1 MKTQRNPRKN
11 SILCCIFSVM
21 MILAATNLAPIHA
34 QTTDAPHKS
43 MIGNT
48 LRKAAS
54 FFCQPFMSIK
64 SQKNG
69 PYDVIIVPGIPYD
82 EEKGAGMIMK
92 ARIAWANYLVSKGI
106 AKNVIF
112 SGSAVYSPY
121 IESRIM
127 AIYAEELG
135 IPAENIFCETE
146 AEHSVEN
153 VVYSLRLAEK
163 LGFKKIAIATGPFQ
177 SMFLSTYVKD
187 HNLQVSFIPLS
198 LPALGNA
205 EPVNFTKIDPS
216 PAHVDEFVSLT
227 ERESKEERHEGT
239 MGNKIEF

>member
-1 MKTQRNPRKN
+1 MKSQANSRKN
-11 SILCCIFSVM
+11 LISCFILSVM
-21 MILAATNLAPIHA
+21 MTLSAMTITPIQA
-34 QTTDAPHKS
+34 QTSDASHKS
-43 MIGNT
+43 SFGNT
-48 LRKAAS
+48 LRKAAA
-54 FFCQPFMSIK
+54 FFCQPFISLK
-64 SQKNG
+64 SQKSG

-135 IPAENIFCETE
+135 IPAENIFCETQ

-153 VVYSLRLAEK
+153 VVYSIRLAEN

-198 LPALGNA
+198 LTALGNA
-205 EPVNFTKIDPS
+205 EPAVFSEIDPS
-216 PAHVDEFVSLT
+216 SAHVQDFVSLT
-227 ERESKEERHEGT
+227 ERESKEEQHEGT